1 MKKGAFEKF
10 RSDWLLQVAA
20 DRGAKAAAPVAIV
33 LAFKHLNRLSGACW
47 PAIET
52 LAGAIGADA
61 TNTVRNALQ
70 TLELRGH
77 LRVRGS
83 KGGRKQ
89 TNIFMPLVAGK
100 PFKKL
105 KGSETEKPFNSMEG
119 FDDVTEA
126 DFSAET
132 LQIVDGKPFKKL
144 KGSETEKPFNSME
157 GFDDVTEADFSA
169 ETLQIVDGK
178 PFKKL
183 KGNHLIEPSDR
194 ESPPPGGFP
203 PTSIRTGEVTD
214 DGASGADA
222 HERASGLRINRADIE
237 DRVIP
242 PAASPEDRARI
253 LDELTRGTRSRLD
266 AKKRIGDLLDRGQL
280 TPRLAQQIADRSGDE
295 YEQTA

>member
-1 MKKGAFEKF
+1 VKKGAFEKF

-89 TNIFMPLVAGK
+89 TNIFMPLVA
-100 PFKKL
+100 
-105 KGSETEKPFNSMEG
+105 
-119 FDDVTEA
+119 
-126 DFSAET
+126 
-132 LQIVDGKPFKKL
+132 GKPFKKL